1 MAINNHKI
9 INLVKDTTMKDD
21 KLAVGTRVTRSG
33 YAGVVICEY
42 LPDMYEV
49 RLASGVVVVPRE
61 ELKVAL

>member
-1 MAINNHKI
+1 
-9 INLVKDTTMKDD
+9 MKDD